1 MYIYSLKNKNNLK
14 EIYIGKT
21 SNIKQRIYAHKSCA
35 KRKIDRPI
43 YNWIN
48 KIGFDNIEVNIE
60 VECLKSQIDYYE
72 QKIIKKYEDLDYII
86 YNEQLTKNYSPV
98 DNINEKFEYREE
110 VWDLYNNTN
119 LPRQEIIE
127 YFNISDSL
135 LSKII
140 QEHGGSNRKGKLYG
154 YYEEIQDAIISGVP
168 IRELAREYGVA
179 KNSISNINT
188 GITAYNP
195 KLEYPLNKYVRN
207 EIIKRF
213 QFK

>member
-1 MYIYSLKNKNNLK
+1 M
-14 EIYIGKT
+14 
-21 SNIKQRIYAHKSCA
+21 
-35 KRKIDRPI
+35 D
-43 YNWIN
+43 
-48 KIGFDNIEVNIE
+48 
-60 VECLKSQIDYYE
+60 
-72 QKIIKKYEDLDYII
+72 II
-86 YNEQLTKNYSPV
+86 YNEQLTKNYNPV
-98 DNINEKFEYREE
+98 NNINEKFEYREE

-154 YYEEIQDAIISGVP
+154 YYEEIQDAIMSGIP

-179 KNSISNINT
+179 KNSISNINV

-195 KLEYPLNKYVRN
+195 ELEYPLNKYVRD
-207 EIIKRF
+207 EIVKRF

>member
-21 SNIKQRIYAHKSCA
+21 SNIKQRMHAHKNCA
-35 KRKIDRPI
+35 KKKINRPI

-86 YNEQLTKNYSPV
+86 YNEQLTKNYNPV
-98 DNINEKFEYREE
+98 DNINEKSEYREE
-110 VWDLYNNTN
+110 VWNLYNNTN

-179 KNSISNINT
+179 KNLISNINT

-195 KLEYPLNKYVRN
+195 ELEYPLNKYVRD
-207 EIIKRF
+207 EIMKRF

>member
-21 SNIKQRIYAHKSCA
+21 SNIKQRMYAHKNCA
-35 KRKIDRPI
+35 KKKINRPI

-86 YNEQLTKNYSPV
+86 YNEQLTKNYNPV
-98 DNINEKFEYREE
+98 DNINEKFEYRKE

-188 GITAYNP
+188 
-195 KLEYPLNKYVRN
+195 
-207 EIIKRF
+207 
-213 QFK
+213 

>member
-1 MYIYSLKNKNNLK
+1 MDNNK
-14 EIYIGKT
+14 
-21 SNIKQRIYAHKSCA
+21 
-35 KRKIDRPI
+35 
-43 YNWIN
+43 
-48 KIGFDNIEVNIE
+48 F
-60 VECLKSQIDYYE
+60 
-72 QKIIKKYEDLDYII
+72 
-86 YNEQLTKNYSPV
+86 
-98 DNINEKFEYREE
+98 
-110 VWDLYNNTN
+110 
-119 LPRQEIIE
+119 IE

-188 GITAYNP
+188 GITAYTP
-195 KLEYPLNKYVRN
+195 KLESPLNKYVRN

>member
-1 MYIYSLKNKNNLK
+1 M
-14 EIYIGKT
+14 
-21 SNIKQRIYAHKSCA
+21 
-35 KRKIDRPI
+35 
-43 YNWIN
+43 
-48 KIGFDNIEVNIE
+48 
-60 VECLKSQIDYYE
+60 
-72 QKIIKKYEDLDYII
+72 
-86 YNEQLTKNYSPV
+86 
-98 DNINEKFEYREE
+98 
-110 VWDLYNNTN
+110 YNNTN

-195 KLEYPLNKYVRN
+195 ELEYPLNKYVRD
-207 EIIKRF
+207 EIMKRF